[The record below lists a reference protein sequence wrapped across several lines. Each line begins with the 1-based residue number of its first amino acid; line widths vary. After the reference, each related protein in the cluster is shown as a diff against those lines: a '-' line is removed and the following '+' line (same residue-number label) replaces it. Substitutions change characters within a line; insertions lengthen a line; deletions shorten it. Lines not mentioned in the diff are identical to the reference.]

1 MHEMIRSKTDFDKA
15 IKGKYLENYNITKYC
30 GVLYATH
37 LSKMLKN
44 TKVVSLHPGVIK
56 TELLDKAGN
65 TIVLQVVQKL
75 IFWLFRPMT
84 LTLEEGA

>member
-1 MHEMIRSKTDFDKA
+1 MHEMIRSKIDFDKA

>member
-1 MHEMIRSKTDFDKA
+1 MHEMIRSKIDFEKA
-15 IKGKYLENYNITKYC
+15 IQGKYLENYNITKYC
-30 GVLYATH
+30 GVLYASK

-65 TIVLQVVQKL
+65 TIVLQA
-75 IFWLFRPMT
+75 I
-84 LTLEEGA
+84 